1 MFQEIILPA
10 ILESFIMVGISTTL
24 ATILG
29 FGVAILLIVSEEG
42 GLIPNKFIYKI
53 LDFMVNLLRSFPF
66 FILMVVISP
75 LTKVVVGRST
85 GTFAAIV
92 PLTIGSAPFAARLI
106 ESALKGVDK
115 GVVEAAKSMG
125 ATNSQIIFKI
135 LLKEAKPALSS
146 GITLLI
152 ISIIGYSAMAGS
164 IGAGG
169 LGDVAVNY
177 GYYRFETK
185 IMVLTVVVLI
195 IIVQLIQSI
204 GNIVYKRLSK

>member
-10 ILESFIMVGISTTL
+10 IIESFIMVGAATIL
-24 ATILG
+24 ATIIG
-29 FGVAILLIVSEEG
+29 FGVAIVLIVSEEG
-42 GLIPNKFIYKI
+42 GLIPNKILYKV
-53 LDFMVNLLRSFPF
+53 LDFVVNLLRSFPF

-75 LTKVVVGRST
+75 LTKAIVGRTT

-92 PLTIGSAPFAARLI
+92 PLTIGSFPFAARLI
-106 ESALKGVDK
+106 ESSLKAVDK

-125 ATNSQIIFKI
+125 ATNGQIIFKV

-177 GYYRFETK
+177 GYYRFDTPV
-185 IMVLTVVVLI
+185 MVLTVIVLI
-195 IIVQLIQSI
+195 ILVQLIQTI
-204 GNIVYKRLSK
+204 GNILYKKLSK

>member
-1 MFQEIILPA
+1 MFQEVILPA
-10 ILESFIMVGISTTL
+10 IIESFIMVGAATIL
-24 ATILG
+24 ATIIG
-29 FGVAILLIVSEEG
+29 FGVAIVLIISEEG
-42 GLIPNKFIYKI
+42 GLIPNKILYKV
-53 LDFMVNLLRSFPF
+53 LDFVVNLLRSFPF

-75 LTKVVVGRST
+75 LTKAIVGRTT

-106 ESALKGVDK
+106 ESSLKAVDK

-125 ATNSQIIFKI
+125 ATNSQIIFKV

-177 GYYRFETK
+177 GYYRFDTTV
-185 IMVLTVVVLI
+185 MVVTVIVLI
-195 IIVQLIQSI
+195 ILVQLIQTI
-204 GNIVYKRLSK
+204 GNILYKKLSK